1 MVSQCVDQTE
11 LRTRRQVESV
21 IWKLRLG
28 ACADILTNCWTA
40 FGRVLSFWNPL
51 TPVEVHWGGLSVCCP
66 SVSALRP
73 CRPPAAAYLAFDT
86 RPSVGS
92 GHRAGSG
99 RMPVADAKV
108 LED

>member
-11 LRTRRQVESV
+11 PRTRRQVESV

-51 TPVEVHWGGLSVCCP
+51 TPVEVHWGGLSAAP
-66 SVSALRP
+66 VSLHSGHAALQQLRTV
-73 CRPPAAAYLAFDT
+73 AFDT